1 MISMILINRGLLGK
15 FMAKKSTYY
24 PVVRKFDVNV
34 RTTPAAAANAVVL
47 VDRELS
53 AVNNRLYRQ
62 HRVYQT
68 KVDLATSGNY
78 AQINVMALAPT
89 WWVMNAIKKAKA
101 HFDLATKEE
110 ASQSKA
116 RWYDFRISTGL
127 AAATAEVLDAKLAP
141 DAVGGL
147 VSPTNFYGEYVYS
160 DVHCS
165 DGNDRIF
172 TLNGASS
179 LSQYNIFEEYDRM
192 GQTVVDPPSANSGGY
207 TDLTESI
214 DNENVQHLTGDG
226 NAPPYDADDFPS
238 AMWIRVGTL
247 FRDANGNQVTST
259 GFFDAPLGIIG
270 LQGFDGNVMGNLS
283 VTVQKGD
290 YKGVLGH
297 AC

>member
-1 MISMILINRGLLGK
+1 
-15 FMAKKSTYY
+15 MAKKSTYY

-34 RTTPAAAANAVVL
+34 RTTPSAAPNAIVL

-53 AVNNRLYRQ
+53 ALNNRLYRQ

-68 KVDLATSGNY
+68 KVDLATADAYS
-78 AQINVMALAPT
+78 AVNVMALAPT
-89 WWVMNAIKKAKA
+89 WWVMNAIKKAKQ
-101 HFDLATKEE
+101 HFDLAMKEE
-110 ASQSKA
+110 GSQSKA
-116 RWYDFRISTGL
+116 RWYDFRISSGVSS
-127 AAATAEVLDAKLAP
+127 ATAAVLDAKLAQ

-147 VSPTNFYGEYVYS
+147 ISPGNVYGEYVYS

-179 LSQYNIFEEYDRM
+179 LSKYNIFEVFVRL
-192 GQTVVDPPSANSGGY
+192 GLTVVDPPSAKSGGY
-207 TDLTESI
+207 TDLIESI

-226 NAPPYDADDFPS
+226 NAPPYDADDFPD

-247 FRDANGNQVTST
+247 FRDTNGNQVTST

-270 LQGFDGNVMGNLS
+270 LQGYHGAMPNLS
-283 VTVQKGD
+283 ITVQKGD